1 MARTSN
7 PASEQK
13 AQMKTQRL
21 TVLEKIG
28 FGGGDAAVNVVWSAL
43 AIIITFFYTDVF
55 KLKVEHIAMLGLIPR
70 LIDAFADVAMG
81 MYTDSHTTRWGR
93 YRPYLLVFAVPFGI
107 AIMLM
112 FTTPDISYSG
122 KLIWAYATYILMM
135 LVFTAIV
142 IPYISLPGVLT
153 ADPQE
158 RLSANG
164 YRLFFAKAAALM
176 VTSFVPLFAARWGQE
191 HIAKGYQV
199 SMAVMAG
206 LATLLFIFCF
216 FTTTE
221 RVVHKSDRKPLGQ
234 QLGLLVK
241 NDQWMIL
248 AWVCVIGTIGYV
260 IRGSVALYYA
270 KYYLH
275 GNEIQ
280 FLTTGTIS
288 DVLDFLGFSRGSR
301 LLPVFLTVGVVG
313 NILSM
318 VASTW
323 ITKKFCKIQLFR
335 WSQLVT
341 FALSVIMYLVVK
353 PGDVNLALV
362 LFFLINFIVDLQG
375 PVFWSIISEA
385 VDYGQIKSGKRVAG
399 MAYGGISF
407 AQKMGMSL
415 AAGMVGWML
424 VFFNYE
430 ADKVQSAFTLNGIAL
445 LLTVIPGVFH
455 LIMGLLM
462 YKYFITDKYY
472 NEKIRE
478 LVTHDGAEGAKE
490 AAAT

>member
-1 MARTSN
+1 MARASN
-7 PASEQK
+7 PATEQK
-13 AQMKTQRL
+13 TQMKTQKL
-21 TVLEKIG
+21 PVLEKIG
-28 FGGGDAAVNVVWSAL
+28 FGAGDAAVNVVWSAL

-55 KLKVEHIAMLGLIPR
+55 KLRVEHIAMLGLIPR
-70 LIDAFADVAMG
+70 LIDAFADVLMG

-93 YRPYLLVFAVPFGI
+93 YRPYFLVFAVPFGI
-107 AIMLM
+107 SIMLV
-112 FTTPDISYSG
+112 FTTPELSYAG

-164 YRLFFAKAAALM
+164 YRLFFAKGASLA
-176 VTSFVPLFAARWGQE
+176 VNTFVPIYAAKWGPE

-199 SMAVMAG
+199 SMAIMAV

-221 RVVHKSDRKPLGQ
+221 RVVHKNDRKPLGEQ
-234 QLGLLVK
+234 IGLLFR

-260 IRGSVALYYA
+260 IRGSVGLYYA
-270 KYYLH
+270 KY
-275 GNEIQ
+275 
-280 FLTTGTIS
+280 FLNGDARMQAAFITTGI
-288 DVLDFLGFSRGSR
+288 F
-301 LLPVFLTVGVVG
+301 G

-323 ITKKFCKIQLFR
+323 ITKYFCKIQLFR
-335 WSQLVT
+335 WSQLIT
-341 FALSVIMYLVVK
+341 FALSVIMYLAVK
-353 PGDVNLALV
+353 PGDIAFAFV
-362 LFFLINFIVDLQG
+362 LYFLINFIVDLQG

-385 VDYGQIKSGKRVAG
+385 VDYGQVKLGKRVAG
-399 MAYGGISF
+399 MAFGGISF

-424 VFFNYE
+424 TYYKYE
-430 ADKVQSAFTLNGIAL
+430 PDVVQSAFTLNGIAL

-455 LIMGLLM
+455 LAMGLLM
-462 YKYFITDKYY
+462 YRYFITDKYY
-472 NEKIRE
+472 NEQIRE
-478 LVTHDGAEGAKE
+478 QVTHEMADGARE
-490 AAAT
+490 ATAV

>member
-1 MARTSN
+1 
-7 PASEQK
+7 
-13 AQMKTQRL
+13 MKTSRL

-28 FGGGDAAVNVVWSAL
+28 FGSGDAAVNVVWSAL

-55 KLKVEHIAMLGLIPR
+55 MLKVEHIALLGLLPR
-70 LIDAFADVAMG
+70 LIDAFADVLMG

-93 YRPYLLVFAVPFGI
+93 YRPYFLIFAVPFGI
-107 AIMLM
+107 SIMLV
-112 FTTPDISYSG
+112 FTTPDLSYNG

-164 YRLFFAKAAALM
+164 YRLFFAKGASLM
-176 VTSFVPLFAARWGQE
+176 VNIFVPIFAASYADKWGHE
-191 HIAKGYQV
+191 HLAKGYQIA
-199 SMAVMAG
+199 MAVMAVM
-206 LATLLFIFCF
+206 ATLLFIFCF

-221 RVVHKSDRKPLGQ
+221 RVVHKNDRKPLWEQ
-234 QLGLLVK
+234 IILLSK
-241 NDQWMIL
+241 NSQWMIL

-260 IRGSVALYYA
+260 LRGSVTFHYA
-270 KYYLH
+270 KYYL
-275 GNEIQ
+275 GGGAKMLAA
-280 FLTTGTIS
+280 FG
-288 DVLDFLGFSRGSR
+288 
-301 LLPVFLTVGVVG
+301 TVGIVG

-335 WSQLVT
+335 WSQLIT

-353 PGDVNLALV
+353 PNSVAAAFA

-385 VDYGQIKSGKRVAG
+385 VDFGQVKSGKRVAG
-399 MAYGGISF
+399 MAFGGISF
-407 AQKMGMSL
+407 CQKMGMSL
-415 AAGMVGWML
+415 AAGMVGWLL
-424 VFFNYE
+424 VFFHYK
-430 ADKVQSAFTLNGIAL
+430 APVDGVDQVQSAFTLNGIAL

-455 LIMGLLM
+455 LVMGLLM

>member
-1 MARTSN
+1 
-7 PASEQK
+7 
-13 AQMKTQRL
+13 MKTQKL

-43 AIIITFFYTDVF
+43 AIIITFFYTDVY

-70 LIDAFADVAMG
+70 LIDAFADVLMG

-93 YRPYLLVFAVPFGI
+93 YRPYFLVFAVPFGI
-107 AIMLM
+107 SIMM
-112 FTTPDISYSG
+112 VFTTPDLSYNG

-164 YRLFFAKAAALM
+164 YRLFFAKGASLM
-176 VTSFVPLFAARWGQE
+176 VNTFVPIFATSYAHKWGQE
-191 HIAKGYQV
+191 QLPKGYQIA
-199 SMAVMAG
+199 MAVMAG
-206 LATLLFIFCF
+206 MATLLFIFCF

-221 RVVHKSDRKPLGQ
+221 RVVHKNDRKPVWQ
-234 QLGLLVK
+234 QLVLLSK

-288 DVLDFLGFSRGSR
+288 DVLDFFGFSRDSR
-301 LLPVFLTVGVVG
+301 LLPVFLSVGVIG

-353 PGDVNLALV
+353 PNDVTLALV

-375 PVFWSIISEA
+375 PVFWSIIPEA
-385 VDYGQIKSGKRVAG
+385 VDYGQVKIGKRVAG
-399 MAYGGISF
+399 MAFGGISF

-415 AAGMVGWML
+415 AAGMVGWLL
-424 VFFNYE
+424 VHYQYE

-455 LIMGLLM
+455 LAMGLLM

-472 NEKIRE
+472 NEQIRE
-478 LVTHDGAEGAKE
+478 KVTHESPANAKE
-490 AAAT
+490 AAAA

>member
-1 MARTSN
+1 
-7 PASEQK
+7 
-13 AQMKTQRL
+13 MKTQRL

-28 FGGGDAAVNVVWSAL
+28 FGGGDAAVNVVWSSLAL
-43 AIIITFFYTDVF
+43 IITFFYTDVY
-55 KLKVEHIAMLGLIPR
+55 KLNVAHIAMLGLIPR

-81 MYTDSHTTRWGR
+81 IYTDGRTTRWGR
-93 YRPYLLVFAVPFGI
+93 YRPYFLIFAVPFGI
-107 AIMLM
+107 SIMLL
-112 FTTPDISYSG
+112 FTTPDLSYNG

-164 YRLFFAKAAALM
+164 YRLFFAKGAALM
-176 VTSFVPLFAARWGQE
+176 VTTFVPLFAAKWGPE

-199 SMAVMAG
+199 SMAIMAG

-221 RVVHKSDRKPLGQ
+221 RVVHKNDRKPVWQ
-234 QLGLLVK
+234 QIVLLVK

-248 AWVCVIGTIGYV
+248 AWVCVLGTIGYV
-260 IRGSVALYYA
+260 IRGSVAIYYA
-270 KYYLH
+270 KYYLG
-275 GNEIQ
+275 GNAKVVSA
-280 FLTTGTIS
+280 FLTI
-288 DVLDFLGFSRGSR
+288 
-301 LLPVFLTVGVVG
+301 GVIG

-318 VASTW
+318 IASTW
-323 ITKKFCKIQLFR
+323 ITKKFCKLQLFR
-335 WSQLVT
+335 WSQLGT
-341 FALSVIMYLVVK
+341 FALSVIMYLTVK
-353 PGDVNLALV
+353 PSDVALAFV

-385 VDYGQIKSGKRVAG
+385 VDHGQVKSGKRVAG
-399 MAYGGISF
+399 LAFGGISF

-415 AAGMVGWML
+415 AAGMVGWSL
-424 VFFNYE
+424 DFILYTP
-430 ADKVQSAFTLNGIAL
+430 DTVQNTDTLKCLAM
-445 LLTVIPGVFH
+445 LLTVIPGFFH
-455 LIMGLLM
+455 LAMGLLM
-462 YKYFITDKYY
+462 YKYFITDKFY

>member
-1 MARTSN
+1 MRTS
-7 PASEQK
+7 
-13 AQMKTQRL
+13 RL
-21 TVLEKIG
+21 SVLEKIG

-43 AIIITFFYTDVF
+43 AIIITFFYTDVYR
-55 KLKVEHIAMLGLIPR
+55 LNVAHIAMLGLIPR

-93 YRPYLLVFAVPFGI
+93 YRPYFLIFAVPFGL
-107 AIMLM
+107 AVMLV
-112 FTTPDISYSG
+112 FTTPDLSYNG

-164 YRLFFAKAAALM
+164 YRLFFAKGASLL
-176 VTSFVPLFAARWGQE
+176 VNTFVPIFAARWGQE
-191 HIAKGYQV
+191 HLAKGYQF

-206 LATLLFIFCF
+206 MATLLFIFCF

-234 QLGLLVK
+234 QLGLLLK
-241 NDQWMIL
+241 NDQWMVL
-248 AWVCVIGTIGYV
+248 FWVCLIGTIGYV
-260 IRGSVALYYA
+260 IRGSAALYYA
-270 KYYLH
+270 KY
-275 GNEIQ
+275 
-280 FLTTGTIS
+280 FLGGDAKMQAAFVTTGII
-288 DVLDFLGFSRGSR
+288 
-301 LLPVFLTVGVVG
+301 G

-335 WSQLVT
+335 WSQLIT
-341 FALSVIMYLVVK
+341 FVLSVIMF
-353 PGDVNLALV
+353 LAVAPSSIVAAFV
-362 LFFLINFIVDLQG
+362 LYFLINFIVDLQG

-385 VDYGQIKSGKRVAG
+385 VDYGEVASGKRVAG
-399 MAYGGISF
+399 MAFGGVSF

-415 AAGMVGWML
+415 AAGMVGWL
-424 VFFNYE
+424 LTYFQYE
-430 ADKVQSAFTLNGIAL
+430 ADKVQSAFTLRGIAL
-445 LLTVIPGVFH
+445 LLTVIPSVFH
-455 LIMGLLM
+455 LGMGLLM
-462 YKYFITDKYY
+462 YKYRITDKVYCEIK
-472 NEKIRE
+472 EKLAAQGK
-478 LVTHDGAEGAKE
+478 LVFAGSSDT
-490 AAAT
+490 TTS

>member
-1 MARTSN
+1 
-7 PASEQK
+7 
-13 AQMKTQRL
+13 MKTQRL
-21 TVLEKIG
+21 TVPEKIG

-43 AIIITFFYTDVF
+43 AIIITFFYTDVY
-55 KLKVEHIAMLGLIPR
+55 KLNVAHIAMLGLIPR

-81 MYTDSHTTRWGR
+81 IYTDSHTTRWGR
-93 YRPYLLVFAVPFGI
+93 YRPYFLVFAVPFGI
-107 AIMLM
+107 SIMLV
-112 FTTPDISYSG
+112 FTTPDLSYNG

-164 YRLFFAKAAALM
+164 YRLFFAKGASLL
-176 VTSFVPLFAARWGQE
+176 VNTFVPVFAARWGQE
-191 HIAKGYQV
+191 HLARGYQV

-216 FTTTE
+216 FMTSE
-221 RVVHKSDRKPLGQ
+221 RVVHKNDRKPLWQ
-234 QLGLLVK
+234 QIVLLRD

-248 AWVCVIGTIGYV
+248 AGVCVIGTIGYV
-260 IRGSVALYYA
+260 IRGSVGLYYA
-270 KYYLH
+270 KY
-275 GNEIQ
+275 
-280 FLTTGTIS
+280 FLGGGARMQAAFITTGII
-288 DVLDFLGFSRGSR
+288 
-301 LLPVFLTVGVVG
+301 G

-318 VASTW
+318 IASTW

-335 WSQLVT
+335 WSQLT
-341 FALSVIMYLVVK
+341 SFALSLIMYVAVK
-353 PGDVNLALV
+353 PGGIAAAFV
-362 LFFLINFIVDLQG
+362 LYFLINFIVDLQG

-399 MAYGGISF
+399 MAFGGISF

-415 AAGMVGWML
+415 AAGTVGWML
-424 VFFNYE
+424 TYFKYTPDV
-430 ADKVQSAFTLNGIAL
+430 VQSAFTLSGIAL
-445 LLTVIPGVFH
+445 LLTVIPGFFH

-462 YKYFITDKYY
+462 FRYFITDKYY
-472 NEKIRE
+472 NENIRE
-478 LVTHDGAEGAKE
+478 KVTHEIA
-490 AAAT
+490 